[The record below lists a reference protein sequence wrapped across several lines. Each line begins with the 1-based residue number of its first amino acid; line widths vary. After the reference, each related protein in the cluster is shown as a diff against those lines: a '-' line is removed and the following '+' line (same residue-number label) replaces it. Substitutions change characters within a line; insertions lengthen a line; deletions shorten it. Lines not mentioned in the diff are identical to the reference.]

1 MELIG
6 KLLAKTGLYDKIFV
20 DITNLTFMF
29 SFVYFIIPSI
39 VLLYVVIYIAMR
51 LRGNAAMSTATTLT
65 SAILMPFAIIALAY
79 YLKPSNVNIE
89 EGQLKFY
96 NQNEFEYKILY
107 QEGNYYELDTPKG
120 LLKAN
125 NQIMNDL
132 KNRKAFLAKSRN
144 RYEAAV
150 VYVNHTYTA
159 RLFLSNEME
168 LVEANAVVDVFMEET
183 DELKVNGKQFT
194 VRESYKEIY

>member
-1 MELIG
+1 MEFIG
-6 KLLAKTGLYDKIFV
+6 RLLAKTGLYDKIFV

-29 SFVYFIIPSI
+29 SFVYLIIPSI
-39 VLLYVVIYIAMR
+39 AVLYVIFYIAMR
-51 LRGNAAMSTATTLT
+51 LRGNAAISTATTLT
-65 SAILMPFAIIALAY
+65 TAVLMPFAIIALAY

-89 EGQLKFY
+89 EGQFKFY

-107 QEGNYYELDTPKG
+107 QEDNYYELDTPKG

-125 NQIMNDL
+125 NQVMNDL
-132 KNRKAFLAKSRN
+132 KNRKAFLAKSTN
-144 RYEAAV
+144 GYEAAV

-168 LVEANAVVDVFMEET
+168 LVEANAVVDAFVEET
-183 DELKVNGKQFT
+183 EKLKINGKQFT
-194 VRESYKEIY
+194 VRESYQEIY